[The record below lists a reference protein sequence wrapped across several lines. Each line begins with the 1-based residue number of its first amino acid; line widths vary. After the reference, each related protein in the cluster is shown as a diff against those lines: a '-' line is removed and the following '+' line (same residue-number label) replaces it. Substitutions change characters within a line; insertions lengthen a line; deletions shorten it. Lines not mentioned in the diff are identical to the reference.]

1 MSSSPRESAPAAMSR
16 REVLEAISGLL
27 AGMLVAILSTTVVS
41 TSLPVIVTELGG
53 DQATFTWIITAT
65 LLATTVSTPIWG
77 KLADMLDRK
86 LLVQLALAIFVV
98 ASVASGFAQDPGT
111 LIAFRAV
118 QGIGAGGLMA
128 LVQVIFS
135 DIVSPRERGRY
146 MGLLGGI
153 MALGIAGGP
162 LLGGVITDTIGW
174 RWNFYVAVP
183 VAIVAIILIQRTL
196 HLPKHSRRVKIDLL
210 GAALIAGGVSLLLIW
225 VTLGGSQFEWNSLT
239 SWLMLGGAIA
249 LLGLAILI
257 ELKVEEPIIPLSL
270 FQNRTFT
277 LTTMASLA
285 VGVGMFGTSVF
296 LSQYLQL
303 SRGMTP
309 TESGIFTLP
318 QVAGM
323 LVASTVA
330 GAVISRTGAWKR
342 WMVTGATLLTV
353 GLALMSTLRYDTP
366 FGLMFLYMAVLGLGV
381 GMLMQ
386 NLVLVVQNTV
396 DVSEI
401 GAASAGVAFF
411 RTLGGA
417 AGVAALGAALAA
429 RVRTEVESGLVALGI
444 SADDASAVG
453 SGSIPDLT
461 TLPEPVRLVIEQAYG
476 LAIGE
481 IFLIAVPL
489 GVLTIVLVALLPN
502 IALGTK
508 NGIQQRAEKDSPLEA
523 ATRDE
528 ILADTPAELLIEVAT
543 DVGGGAPVLDDAERG
558 PQDDDRDAARD

>member
-1 MSSSPRESAPAAMSR
+1 MSTTTPSTAVMSR

-27 AGMLVAILSTTVVS
+27 AGMLVAILSSTVVS
-41 TSLPVIVTELGG
+41 TSLPRIVADLGG
-53 DQATFTWIITAT
+53 GQATFTWIVTAT

-86 LLVQLALAIFVV
+86 LLVQLALIIFVL
-98 ASVASGFAQDPGT
+98 ASVAAGLAQDAGT

-183 VAIVAIILIQRTL
+183 VAIAALALIQRTL
-196 HLPKHSRRVKIDLL
+196 HLPRRRTRVRIDYL
-210 GAALIAGGVSLLLIW
+210 GAALITAGVSLLLIW
-225 VTLGGSQFEWNSLT
+225 VTLGGSQFEWGSLT
-239 SWLMLGGAIA
+239 SWLMAAGSVV
-249 LLGLAILI
+249 LLGLAVLV

-270 FQNRTFT
+270 FRNRTFA
-277 LTTMASLA
+277 LTTVASLA
-285 VGVGMFGTSVF
+285 VGVGLFGTSVF

-303 SRGMTP
+303 ARGLTP

-330 GAVISRTGAWKR
+330 GAIISRTGKWKR
-342 WMVTGATLLTV
+342 WMVTGAALLTV

-366 FGLMFLYMAVLGLGV
+366 FGLMFLYMALLGLGV

-396 DVSEI
+396 DVTQI

-429 RVRTEVESGLVALGI
+429 RVRDEVSTGLAALGI
-444 SADDASAVG
+444 PASESAALG
-453 SGSIPDLT
+453 SGSIPDLA
-461 TLPEPVRLVIEQAYG
+461 TLPGPMRQVIEQAYG

-489 GVLTIVLVALLPN
+489 GLLTLVLVALLPN
-502 IALGTK
+502 TPLGTK
-508 NGIQQRAEKDSPLEA
+508 NGIQQRAEQDA
-523 ATRDE
+523 A
-528 ILADTPAELLIEVAT
+528 LADALAE
-543 DVGGGAPVLDDAERG
+543 
-558 PQDDDRDAARD
+558 